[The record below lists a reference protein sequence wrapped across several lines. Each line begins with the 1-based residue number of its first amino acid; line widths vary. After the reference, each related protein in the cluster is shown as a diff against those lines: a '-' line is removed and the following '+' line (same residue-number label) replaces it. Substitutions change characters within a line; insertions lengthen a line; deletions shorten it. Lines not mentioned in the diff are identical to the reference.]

1 MDTTTAAVGGTVLV
15 LFGGVLLLWCA
26 AELRLRHRVRRRGV
40 PAVATVVAE
49 NDVHGQLDSAP
60 LLSFS
65 VLPTIGGP
73 HAAGTGGAV
82 GTGGSGAGRIAEL
95 VLTRPRGHTPLRR
108 PERFAPGASVRICY
122 DPDRPCR
129 AVLAAG
135 ETGRGAAVDLFW
147 SALGVACLGA
157 GAGLLAAI
165 GR

>member
-1 MDTTTAAVGGTVLV
+1 MSGLV
-15 LFGGVLLLWCA
+15 LAVFGGVLLLWCA
-26 AELRLRHRVRRRGV
+26 AEVRLRDRVRRLGV

-49 NDVHGQLDSAP
+49 NDAHGQLDSAP

-65 VLPTIGGP
+65 VLPP
-73 HAAGTGGAV
+73 AGGAD
-82 GTGGSGAGRIAEL
+82 GSGAGRIAEL

-108 PERFAPGASVRICY
+108 PERFAPGAPVRICY

-135 ETGRGAAVDLFW
+135 EVGRATVADLLW
-147 SALGVACLGA
+147 SALGVACLVA
-157 GAGLLAAI
+157 GAGLLVAV

>member
-1 MDTTTAAVGGTVLV
+1 MDTTTATVGGLVLA

-26 AELRLRHRVRRRGV
+26 AEVRLRHRVRRLGV
-40 PAVATVVAE
+40 STVATVVAE
-49 NDVHGQLDSAP
+49 NDAHGQLDSAP

-65 VLPTIGGP
+65 VLPPVDGS
-73 HAAGTGGAV
+73 AG
-82 GTGGSGAGRIAEL
+82 GRISEL

-108 PERFAPGASVRICY
+108 PERFAPGASVRVCY

-135 ETGRGAAVDLFW
+135 EVGRVVVADLLW
-147 SALGVACLGA
+147 SALGGCCLAA
-157 GAGLLAAI
+157 GAGLLAAV

>member
-1 MDTTTAAVGGTVLV
+1 MDTTTAAVSGLVLA

-26 AELRLRHRVRRRGV
+26 AEVRLRHRVRRRGV
-40 PAVATVVAE
+40 AAVATVVAE
-49 NDVHGQLDSAP
+49 NDAHGQLDSAP

-65 VLPTIGGP
+65 VPSPEGC
-73 HAAGTGGAV
+73 ADR
-82 GTGGSGAGRIAEL
+82 SGAGRIAEL

-108 PERFAPGASVRICY
+108 PDRFAPGAPVRICY

-135 ETGRGAAVDLFW
+135 EAGRAAAVDLMW
-147 SALGVACLGA
+147 GALGTACLGA
-157 GAGLLAAI
+157 GAGLLAAV

>member
-1 MDTTTAAVGGTVLV
+1 MGGLVLA
-15 LFGGVLLLWCA
+15 LFGGALLLWCA
-26 AELRLRHRVRRRGV
+26 AEVRLRHRVRRRGV
-40 PAVATVVAE
+40 PVVATVVAE
-49 NDVHGQLDSAP
+49 NDAHGRLDSAP

-65 VLPTIGGP
+65 VPP
-73 HAAGTGGAV
+73 AV
-82 GTGGSGAGRIAEL
+82 GGSGAARIAEL

-108 PERFAPGASVRICY
+108 PERFAPGASVRVCY

-135 ETGRGAAVDLFW
+135 EVGRAAAVDLLW

-157 GAGLLAAI
+157 GAGLLAAV